1 LDQKVFKVHQK
12 DKIDALKDPCTLVA
26 NRKMI
31 SPEKGSIGTGS
42 FFMASSRLP
51 VIICESISYGM

>member
-1 LDQKVFKVHQK
+1 VFKVHQK
-12 DKIDALKDPCTLVA
+12 DKIDALKEPCTLVA

-31 SPEKGSIGTGS
+31 SAEKGSIGTGS